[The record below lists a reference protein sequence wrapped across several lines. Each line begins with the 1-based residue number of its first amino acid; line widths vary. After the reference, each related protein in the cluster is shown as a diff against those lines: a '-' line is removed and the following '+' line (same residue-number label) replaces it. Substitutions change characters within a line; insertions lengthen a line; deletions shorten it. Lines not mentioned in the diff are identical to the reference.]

1 MVDAPARTRLRGWLW
16 LALVASLALNSFFL
30 GLALTDFGRDLFGK
44 SGGDRQMRVVQTELR
59 WLRGRLSP
67 EAIATVQAALE
78 PIQPEMR
85 VRVDRLKA
93 LRADLDRQAAQPT
106 PDRAAIDAL
115 LREIRL
121 EVGAMQDTVQRTTF
135 DALLALPA
143 EARAPLAEPRPERR

>member
-1 MVDAPARTRLRGWLW
+1 MVDAPARSRRRGWLW

-30 GLALTDFGRDLFGK
+30 GLALTDFGRDLFSK
-44 SGGDRQMRVVQTELR
+44 SHGDRQMRVIQTELR
-59 WLRGRLSP
+59 WLRGRLAP
-67 EAIATVQAALE
+67 DAIAVVEAALA

-85 VRVDRLKA
+85 TRLERLKA
-93 LRADLDRQAAQPT
+93 LRADLDRQAAVPS

-135 DALLALPA
+135 DALLALPP